1 MVVMLKLF
9 KDRNFFTFW
18 IGEFVSV
25 IGDHI
30 SLIAFPFLVLQMT
43 GSPALTAFVLATQG
57 IPRAIL
63 MLVGGAFVDRY
74 SPRMVMI
81 LSNLVRCLL
90 VMVLAYLI
98 SIDATTIPLIF
109 AGAALFGIADAFF
122 YPANTSMVPSVVK
135 KDDLKEGNAIVQGS
149 AWVGVIIGPAIAG
162 FIIAG
167 SVTTLGHD
175 TGLDAATYQTSRD
188 GFARAFFIDGLT
200 FAFSFITLLFVRAR
214 KLNDGAENEGDT
226 DQGTSMFSEV
236 KEALKWVWSVPAIRL
251 GFIGVAIIEFFFQ
264 TPIFVGLPALAKER
278 FLEPTY
284 VYGLII
290 AAYGVGALLGAIIG
304 GSTKGPKPE
313 NLVRVM
319 FFFFTGTGASIALIV
334 FYEPYWWAM
343 LLFLVFGCADSYIW
357 VHFTTLVQKV
367 TPEKLLGRVMSILMF
382 MAVGLVPIASIIMG
396 IAFEIN
402 LELSLIVASGII
414 VISCLLSALHPD
426 SKRMPPVPE
435 DNDKTVE

>member
-1 MVVMLKLF
+1 MLKLF
-9 KDRNFFTFW
+9 KDRNFFTYW
-18 IGEFVSV
+18 IGEFISV

-43 GSPALTAFVLATQG
+43 GSPALTAFVLAAQG
-57 IPRAIL
+57 LPRAVFML
-63 MLVGGAFVDRY
+63 MGGAIVDRT
-74 SPRMVMI
+74 SPRRVMI
-81 LSNLVRCLL
+81 LSNLARCVL
-90 VMVLAYLI
+90 VMVLAFLI
-98 SIDATTIPLIF
+98 SIDAATIPLIF

-122 YPANTSMVPSVVK
+122 YPANTSMVPTVVH
-135 KDDLKEGNAIVQGS
+135 KDELKEGNAIIQGS
-149 AWVGVIIGPAIAG
+149 TWVGVIIGPAIAG

-167 SVTTLGHD
+167 EVTTMGHD
-175 TGLDAATYQTSRD
+175 TGLEAATYQSSRE

-200 FAFSFITLLFVRAR
+200 FAFSFITLLFVKAR
-214 KLNDGAENEGDT
+214 KLSDEDDEAT
-226 DQGTSMFSEV
+226 DAGTSMFGEV

-278 FLEPTY
+278 FLEPSY

-290 AAYGVGALLGAIIG
+290 AAYGVGALLGAVLG

-319 FFFFTGTGASIALIV
+319 FIFFIGTGASIGLIV
-334 FYEPYWWAM
+334 LYEPYWWAM
-343 LLFLVFGCADSYIW
+343 LLFLVFGCADSFIW
-357 VHFTTLVQKV
+357 VHFTTLIQKV

-382 MAVGLVPIASIIMG
+382 MAVGLIPIASIIMG

-402 LELSLIVASGII
+402 LEASLVTASLII
-414 VISCLLSALHPD
+414 VVSCLLAAIHPD

-435 DNDKTVE
+435 NEPVKNEA